1 MQAHIFYVLYSVEDC
16 KKLAAHAEAH
26 GADGIACMA
35 PVFFKPGTV
44 EALVDFL
51 AQVCHPSYFNLFQR
65 AFQFIGCERGTED
78 TLFVLLLSEDYRGEL
93 QVV

>member
-1 MQAHIFYVLYSVEDC
+1 MQEARPSPHRTHWCTIVRSPLSFKMQAHIFYVLYSVEDC

-51 AQVCHPSYFNLFQR
+51 AQVRP
-65 AFQFIGCERGTED
+65 
-78 TLFVLLLSEDYRGEL
+78 LLSL
-93 QVV
+93 T